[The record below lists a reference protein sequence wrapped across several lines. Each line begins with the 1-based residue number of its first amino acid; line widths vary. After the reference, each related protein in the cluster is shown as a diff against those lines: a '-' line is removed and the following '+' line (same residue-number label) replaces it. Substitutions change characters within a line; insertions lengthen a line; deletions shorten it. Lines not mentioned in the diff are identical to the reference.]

1 MTDFALLTRRL
12 TYLTEAEGKG
22 FVEMSRE
29 IGLNP
34 SRDFRGADLTG
45 VDLRGQDLKGFDFSR
60 AKMTRTRI
68 HGAHFRP
75 KLSHSQVRSADT
87 TGRAACLFVGPMLES
102 SLEPLRQA
110 LEPAVLAPLEPN
122 QALQRVGREREQHY
136 GAGGT
141 FLSDG
146 RVAISR
152 ILNRS
157 LRNTET
163 VLKHASAAVVF
174 FQPSTDFDF
183 DTLAVLDQ
191 RLRRI
196 NRRQV
201 TFVFPAFM
209 EGDTGRRLFQVREKT
224 AFLRPADTVVFQRA
238 GPANDGREAQAT
250 NSRYL
255 QHVVDW
261 LGLLDRASFV
271 LRAPPLNIRATAEEP
286 DFISGVVRAG
296 GSIINALRDQ
306 IGVQPTSGFI
316 ASPQRRH
323 LYVSQTAAASMDLK
337 AVATFLGS
345 ARRPVSISVFPDAV
359 GIVDRYYLVIAGEHS
374 AIWTL
379 TR

>member
-1 MTDFALLTRRL
+1 MSDFGLLTRRL
-12 TYLTEAEGKG
+12 TYLTEAQGKG

-29 IGLNP
+29 LGLNP
-34 SRDFRGADLTG
+34 SRDFRNADLSG
-45 VDLRGQDLKGFDFSR
+45 VDLRGQDLRGFDFTRSR
-60 AKMTRTRI
+60 MTRARI
-68 HGAHFRP
+68 HGASFRP
-75 KLSHSQVRSADT
+75 QLSKWQLLSADKS
-87 TGRAACLFVGPMLES
+87 GRAACLFVGPMLEAA
-102 SLEPLRQA
+102 LDPLRKA

-152 ILNRS
+152 ILSRS

-163 VLKHASAAVVF
+163 VLKQASTTVLF

-183 DTLAVLDQ
+183 DTLAVLHQ
-191 RLRRI
+191 KLRRV
-196 NRRQV
+196 NRRHV

-209 EGDTGRRLFQVREKT
+209 DGDTGRRLFEVREKT
-224 AFLRPADTVVFQRA
+224 AFLSPADTVVFQRA
-238 GPANDGREAQAT
+238 GKANDHGEAQSA

-261 LGLLDRASFV
+261 LALLDRARPV
-271 LRAPPLNIRATAEEP
+271 LRAPYLKTSSGAGEP
-286 DFISGVVRAG
+286 EFLSGVVRAG
-296 GSIINALRDQ
+296 GSIINALRAQ
-306 IGVQPTSGFI
+306 IGPPPEGFLT
-316 ASPQRRH
+316 SPQRRH
-323 LYVSQTAAASMDLK
+323 LYVSQTTAVTLDLK
-337 AVATFLGS
+337 AAAAFLGS
-345 ARRPVSISVFPDAV
+345 ARRPVSISVFSDTT
-359 GIVDRYYLVIAGEHS
+359 GIVDRYYLVTADERS